1 MSETGNDPTTRG
13 GATRRRFI
21 QAGAAVGAAL
31 AMPAIRASAATRV
44 IKLGFV
50 SPKTG
55 PIAAFAA
62 ADDFI
67 LRGVRDAIKDGVTVA
82 GKTYKVEILARD
94 SQSNTG
100 RGAEVAQQLILQ
112 DKVDILMASSSADTT
127 NPVADQAEVN
137 GTPCITTDTP
147 WEPHFFGRGG
157 NPAKGFEWTYH
168 FFWGVGELVKSY
180 VGMWNAIPTNRV
192 LGALWANDADGVA
205 LSNAE
210 HGLPPAFKA
219 AGFTVIDTGLFT
231 PLASDFSAQIAKL
244 KAANAEIVT
253 GVLTPPDF
261 ATFWAQCG
269 QQGYKPKA
277 VTVAK
282 ALLFPAAVEAL
293 GDRGAGLS
301 TEVWWSPSHPY
312 KSGLTGQSA
321 GELCAAYMADSKK
334 QWTQPI
340 GFKHAVL
347 EVAIDVLKRTKDI
360 DDPASIRDAIA
371 ATNYRSIVGPVSW
384 AKGPVKNVS
393 LTPLSGGQWERGSK
407 FKYDLVVT
415 NNDVA
420 PEIPVGR
427 KFMPISY

>member
-1 MSETGNDPTTRG
+1 MTSPDAETTLSATTRRGFIRGTLAAG
-13 GATRRRFI
+13 G
-21 QAGAAVGAAL
+21 AL
-31 AMPAIRASAATRV
+31 AMPAIRAQAATRT

-50 SPKTG
+50 SPRTG

-67 LRGVRDAIKDGVTVA
+67 LRGVREALKDGVLVN
-82 GKTYKVEILARD
+82 GKTYPVEILARD
-94 SQSNTG
+94 SQSSTS

-127 NPVADQAEVN
+127 NPVADQAEIN

-147 WEPHFFGRGG
+147 WEPHFFGRRGD
-157 NPAKGFEWTYH
+157 PAKGFEWTYH

-180 VGMWNAIPTNRV
+180 VGMWNTIPTNRV

-205 LSNAE
+205 VGNAE

-219 AGFTVIDTGLFT
+219 AGFTLVDTGLFT
-231 PLASDFSAQIAKL
+231 PLASDFSAQIARL
-244 KAANAEIVT
+244 KAAKAEIVT
-253 GVLTPPDF
+253 GVFAPPDF

-269 QQGYKPKA
+269 QQGYHPKA
-277 VTVAK
+277 VTIAK
-282 ALLFPAAVEAL
+282 ALLFPAALEAL

-301 TEVWWSPSHPY
+301 TEVWWSPSHPFT
-312 KSGLTGQSA
+312 SGLTGQTA
-321 GELCAAYMADSKK
+321 RQLCAAYMAESKK

-371 ATNYRSIVGPVSW
+371 ATNYKSIVGPVSW
-384 AKGPVKNVS
+384 QHGPVRNVS
-393 LTPLSGGQWERGSK
+393 LTPLSGGQWVKGSQ

-415 NNDVA
+415 NNDVDS
-420 PEIPVGR
+420 EIPLG
-427 KFMPISY
+427 KQFEPIAY